1 MRQEGCAHDGATVSD
16 RGYGVQFRSVGPLAP
31 LRYGAMWF
39 AGITGFPRYVTAFLL
54 GALATAALPPVD
66 MVPVLILSFSG
77 LVWLAD
83 GSSNGRSAFALGWCF
98 GFGFFVAGLYWIAA
112 SLFVDIAAFWWMVPF
127 AVAGLPAY
135 LALYTGLALWASFAA
150 CRRWR
155 LTGSARILTLAV
167 AWAATEW
174 LRGHALTGFPWNLLG
189 YAWSGGFPGALAV
202 LQVTSIVG
210 IYGLSLLTVLIAALP
225 ARLGDFGDR
234 KAGAVVAAFLLL
246 AVPAAAGAWRLVDG
260 PRRDVAGVTLRLVQ
274 PSIPQRFKNDRNAL
288 AANFQRLL
296 ALSAAPGADRVS
308 AIIWPEAAAPP
319 FLERYPEERGAMAAV
334 LPPNGLLITGAVRGA
349 PLAGPLADVWNSVDV
364 IDRSG
369 AVVATYDKFRL
380 VPFGEYVPFRSVL
393 PVDKVVPQMGD
404 FSRGPGPRTIALP
417 GLPPVDTP
425 DCYEVIFPGEIT
437 DPADR
442 PGWLLNLS
450 NTAWFGDTSGPYQH
464 AAMSRVRAVEE
475 GLPLV
480 RVANN
485 GISAVFDPYG
495 RVVALLDLDE
505 VAIRDAPLPTALPP
519 TLYSRW
525 KDGPFLVLLTGLLV
539 IAAFL
544 ARMQGKTP
552 PTPWH

>member
-1 MRQEGCAHDGATVSD
+1 MSE
-16 RGYGVQFRSVGPLAP
+16 RGYGFQFRSIGPLAP
-31 LRYGAMWF
+31 LRFGAVWI
-39 AGITGFPRYVTAFLL
+39 AASTGWPRYVTAFFL

-77 LVWLAD
+77 LVWLSD

-127 AVAGLPAY
+127 AVAGLPAF
-135 LALYTGLALWASFAA
+135 LALYTGAALWASHTV

-155 LTGSARILTLAV
+155 IAGSGRILMLAV
-167 AWAATEW
+167 CWAAAEW
-174 LRGHALTGFPWNLLG
+174 LRGHALTGFPWNLVG
-189 YAWSGGFPGALAV
+189 YAWSGGFPGALAL
-202 LQVTSIVG
+202 LQTTSVVG

-234 KAGAVVAAFLLL
+234 RAGAVIAAVLLL
-246 AVPAAAGAWRLVDG
+246 VLPAGAGAWRLADG
-260 PRRDVAGVTLRLVQ
+260 ARRDVPGVTLRLVQ
-274 PSIPQRFKNDRNAL
+274 PSIPQRFKNDRSAL

-296 ALSAAPGADRVS
+296 ALSAEPGADKVS

-319 FLERYPEERGAMAAV
+319 FLERYPEERAAMAAV
-334 LPPNGLLITGAVRGA
+334 LPPHGLLITGAVRGA
-349 PLAGPLADVWNSVDV
+349 PVSGSLVDVWNSVDV
-364 IDRSG
+364 LDKSG
-369 AVVATYDKFRL
+369 DVVATYDKFRL
-380 VPFGEYVPFRSVL
+380 VPFGEYVPFRSIL
-393 PVDKVVPQMGD
+393 PVDKIVPQIGD

-417 GLPPVDTP
+417 GLPAVDPP
-425 DCYEVIFPGEIT
+425 DCYEIIFPGEIT
-437 DPADR
+437 DPRNR

-464 AAMSRVRAVEE
+464 AAISRVRAVEE

-505 VAIRDAPLPTALPP
+505 VAVRDAPLPAALPP
-519 TLYSRW
+519 TPYSRW
-525 KDGPFLVLLTGLLV
+525 KDGPFLLGLTGLLV
-539 IAAFL
+539 VVAL
-544 ARMQGKTP
+544 LSRKQGKLVTV
-552 PTPWH
+552 PWN